1 MNKLRFATL
10 WFDGC
15 SGCHMSILD
24 MDERLLDLAAVLEVV
39 YSPLVDAKQ
48 FPKNVDVTCV
58 EGAISS
64 PEDEALLH
72 LVRQRTRLLIA
83 LGDCAVTGN
92 VPAMRNVVGAPFIL
106 QSIYVERLSLQPQ
119 VPTTDLPRLNDKA
132 LPLHQFVAVDLFIP
146 GCPPSA
152 DTLYTTLKAV
162 SDRKPPEFTL
172 PPRFGA

>member
-1 MNKLRFATL
+1 MKKLRFATL

-24 MDERLLDLAAVLEVV
+24 MDERLLDLVAVLEVV

-48 FPKNVDVTCV
+48 FPENVDVTCV

-64 PEDEALLH
+64 PEDEALLR
-72 LVRQRTRLLIA
+72 LVRQRTRLLVA

-92 VPAMRNVVGAPFIL
+92 IPAMRNVAGAASTL
-106 QSIYVERLSLQPQ
+106 QAVYVERPSLQPQ
-119 VPTTDLPRLNDKA
+119 VPATDLPRLNDKA

-152 DTLYTTLKAV
+152 DTLYAALKAV
-162 SDRKPPEFTL
+162 SDGTSPTL
-172 PPRFGA
+172 PLPTRFGA

>member
-24 MDERLLDLAAVLEVV
+24 MDERLLDLAAALEVV

-48 FPKNVDVTCV
+48 FPENVDVACV

-72 LVRQRTRLLIA
+72 LVRQRTRLLVA

-92 VPAMRNVVGAPFIL
+92 IPAMRNVTGASEVL
-106 QSIYVERLSLQPQ
+106 QSVYTKQPGLHPQ
-119 VPTTDLPRLNDKA
+119 VPKTGLPTLNDQA
-132 LPLHQFVAVDLFIP
+132 LPLHRFVAVDLFIP

-152 DTLYTTLKAV
+152 DTLHTTLKALV
-162 SDRKPPEFTL
+162 DGAPASLPL